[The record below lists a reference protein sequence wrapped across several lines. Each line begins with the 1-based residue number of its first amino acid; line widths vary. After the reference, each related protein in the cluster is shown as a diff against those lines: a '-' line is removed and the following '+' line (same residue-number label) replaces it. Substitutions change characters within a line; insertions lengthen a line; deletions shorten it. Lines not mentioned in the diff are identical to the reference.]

1 MAKTPVTPEILAQR
15 KKNAQMIA
23 DTANA
28 PTTIQPTPTTPVA
41 PIKTAEE
48 AQYDILPE
56 NVT

>member
-15 KKNAQMIA
+15 KKNAQMVA

-28 PTTIQPTPTTPVA
+28 PTPATPVA
-41 PIKTAEE
+41 PIKTAEQ

-56 NVT
+56 SVT